1 MNELQTACCRISDK
15 ICTMIS
21 WLQHLI
27 GWFISV
33 FRSRE
38 DLILENLALRQQL
51 LALRARRSSRP
62 WAKLVLLPVT
72 TSLGSRTSPRLST
85 RSSRNSAERE
95 PAVLVPGVQLLLD
108 KVPKYVT
115 SSCVPRHSFC
125 LEAEVQRS
133 CKIRKPRK
141 GG

>member
-51 LALRARRSSRP
+51 LALRARRPRRRVSALQKLFWIVLRKALGWLEKAAHPGHTSNSGWLASCGVSPVLAAHLSS
-62 WAKLVLLPVT
+62 A
-72 TSLGSRTSPRLST
+72 
-85 RSSRNSAERE
+85 
-95 PAVLVPGVQLLLD
+95 
-108 KVPKYVT
+108 
-115 SSCVPRHSFC
+115 
-125 LEAEVQRS
+125 
-133 CKIRKPRK
+133 
-141 GG
+141 